1 MRTRSLWGLLALLPL
16 TASAVELLDGNLA
29 IHGFGTL
36 AATRTTSSNVG
47 YRQFFQPKVQ
57 PGDWSFNTDS
67 LVAMQVDLRPNED
80 LSGTVQVVATTDHTG
95 SFSPRLEWALIK
107 YDLTPALRLS
117 AGRLLSPTFMQSE
130 YRFARYA
137 FSTARVSQQLY
148 AVYPLSKH
156 NGFSTRWTTPLAS
169 GNLGV
174 EIWGGRE
181 QFKVA
186 ADDDGLGRSYNS
198 DKLAGAVISWESPT
212 WLLRGAY
219 ASAQKVKLGGIGY
232 AALEALPPA
241 LRSGAVLGCLGCAK
255 EADAFE
261 RSRSSGATYNM
272 ATIGARGR
280 FGAWTL
286 SGELAANETNAIF
299 GEMVASQ
306 LTIERRFNDWVP
318 YLSVGTLRIHGNER
332 GYLNPVGPAALQ
344 GAIARVNTI
353 LDGNDTSR
361 DAFAAGVRWDVMP
374 NMALKAEVEHFSF
387 KSDRYCNGT
396 SPLTSSANCLSDA
409 PRDKRFNLLTLSAD
423 FAF

>member
-1 MRTRSLWGLLALLPL
+1 MRVRSLWGMMALLPL
-16 TASAVELLDGNLA
+16 TGSAVELLDGNLA
-29 IHGFGTL
+29 IHGFGSV
-36 AATRTTSSNVG
+36 AATRTTSSHVG

-57 PGDWSFNTDS
+57 PGDWAFNTDS
-67 LVAMQVDLRPNED
+67 LLALQMDVRPHED

-95 SFSPRLEWALIK
+95 RFSPRVEWAFVK
-107 YDLTPALRLS
+107 YDLTPELRLS

-137 FSTARVSQQLY
+137 FATTRVSQQLY

-156 NGFSTRWTTPLAS
+156 NGLSARWARQLAGGS
-169 GNLGV
+169 LGI
-174 EIWGGRE
+174 ELWGGRE
-181 QFKVA
+181 SFDVA
-186 ADDDGLGRSYNS
+186 GDENGLARSYNS
-198 DKLAGAVISWESPT
+198 DKLAGAVISWENPA
-212 WLLRGAY
+212 WLLRGSY
-219 ASAQKVKLGGIGY
+219 SSARNVTLGGNGY

-241 LRSGAVLGCLGCAK
+241 LRAAAALGCNGCSK

-261 RSRSSGATYNM
+261 RSRRTGATYNV

-280 FGAWTL
+280 FGEWTL
-286 SGELAANETNAIF
+286 TSELAANETNAIF

-306 LTIERRFNDWVP
+306 LTLERRFNDWVP

-332 GYLNPVGPAALQ
+332 GTLNLVGPAALQ
-344 GAIARVNTI
+344 GAVARTNTI

-361 DAFAAGVRWDVMP
+361 NAYAAGVRWDVMP
-374 NMALKAEVEHFSF
+374 SVALKAEVEHLSF

-396 SPLTSSANCLSDA
+396 SPLTSSANCLGDA

-423 FAF
+423 FVF